1 MTLHA
6 KTNNKMINTQRQKKR
21 RPAVLQDNGDSHE
34 VIFGGISTEGD
45 FNSGDFMS
53 HNELA
58 QNFRDLNRQELN
70 SVLYGADNNVLGSA
84 SDQEFNSLRK
94 NLERDVI
101 RPQFMDYVVK
111 FATQLTAIVNGVDTE
126 QAERIVL
133 NKPKDLETTAFEVEV
148 PAEGD
153 PERDSALKH
162 NTAVEHIRA
171 YHEEVTQIE
180 TDEQAYVDGKLDHL
194 TDMQRAV
201 IRAATGSRPGDDSKV
216 VRAYKTLFSENAM
229 DATKDAGG

>member
-94 NLERDVI
+94 NLE
-101 RPQFMDYVVK
+101 
-111 FATQLTAIVNGVDTE
+111 
-126 QAERIVL
+126 
-133 NKPKDLETTAFEVEV
+133 
-148 PAEGD
+148 
-153 PERDSALKH
+153 
-162 NTAVEHIRA
+162 
-171 YHEEVTQIE
+171 
-180 TDEQAYVDGKLDHL
+180 
-194 TDMQRAV
+194 
-201 IRAATGSRPGDDSKV
+201 
-216 VRAYKTLFSENAM
+216 
-229 DATKDAGG
+229 